1 MFAIRTTQVAVGV
14 ITFCVSL
21 TLFSGCTYRGAYHEM
36 QREQLRQC
44 VEEQGIPYHE
54 CLERTNKSYDEYMR
68 ERQEVI
74 NDN

>member
-1 MFAIRTTQVAVGV
+1 MTGLRVTLSVV
-14 ITFCVSL
+14 CLSL
-21 TLFSGCTYRGAYHEM
+21 LINGCTYRGAYQEM

-74 NDN
+74 NNQ

>member
-1 MFAIRTTQVAVGV
+1 MLIPRTMFSVVCVGV
-14 ITFCVSL
+14 LV
-21 TLFSGCTYRGAYHEM
+21 SGCTYRGAYQEM

-74 NDN
+74 KDN

>member
-1 MFAIRTTQVAVGV
+1 MLIPRTMLSV
-14 ITFCVSL
+14 ICISVFVC
-21 TLFSGCTYRGAYHEM
+21 GCTYRGAYHEM

-68 ERQEVI
+68 ERQDVI
-74 NDN
+74 NNR